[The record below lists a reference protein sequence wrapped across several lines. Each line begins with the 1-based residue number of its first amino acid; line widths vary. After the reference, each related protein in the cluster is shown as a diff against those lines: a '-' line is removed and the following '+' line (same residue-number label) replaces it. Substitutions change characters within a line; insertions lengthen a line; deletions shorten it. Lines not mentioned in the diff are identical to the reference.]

1 MTTFP
6 FMGSA
11 LLRREVSFM
20 EKVKWISLT
29 YWYWKTIEHIK
40 FQFEEN
46 QFLTRILLQD
56 ISLPRLRDLRRF
68 TGPNWSCYFIHI
80 SLFFEVLIR
89 KTYLC
94 FFLGYCLQ
102 NFSYSSL
109 IFRLFIPFNF
119 VGWSYSLFCWCS
131 TWERSTTWPNQRVLQ
146 ADGLSLWISTTKAEW
161 LGIRNKKS
169 FCK

>member
-46 QFLTRILLQD
+46 QFLTRIFLQD

-68 TGPNWSCYFIHI
+68 TGPN
-80 SLFFEVLIR
+80 
-89 KTYLC
+89 
-94 FFLGYCLQ
+94 
-102 NFSYSSL
+102 
-109 IFRLFIPFNF
+109 
-119 VGWSYSLFCWCS
+119 
-131 TWERSTTWPNQRVLQ
+131 
-146 ADGLSLWISTTKAEW
+146 
-161 LGIRNKKS
+161 
-169 FCK
+169 